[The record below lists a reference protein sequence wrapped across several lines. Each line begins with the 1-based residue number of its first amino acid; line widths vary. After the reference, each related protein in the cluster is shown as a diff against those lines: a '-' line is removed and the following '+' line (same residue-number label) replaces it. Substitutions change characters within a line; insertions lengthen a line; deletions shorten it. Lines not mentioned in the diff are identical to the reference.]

1 MKIHI
6 KTSRPKKEIRL
17 VFIYIYTS
25 PKARWGGGKG
35 LFVAMEEQVKR
46 EYIVVKIIIIISRE
60 C

>member
-1 MKIHI
+1 M
-6 KTSRPKKEIRL
+6 
-17 VFIYIYTS
+17 
-25 PKARWGGGKG
+25 GGGEG